1 MWCSKKFIHFHYT
14 IIQVVTSNYW
24 THSCNN
30 SYLSL
35 TDTDLLHN
43 DVVVNSLPRGKIL
56 NIDGS
61 SKGGGPPPLLW
72 KKWDLWNFVFKN
84 YLKSRH
90 THPACTTSTISEK
103 HTSIETLDTCTS
115 SIFWILFQTRKTCFS
130 LVFTDIAG
138 KMA

>member
-1 MWCSKKFIHFHYT
+1 MSKDISSTDHNLLFNNNIMTFKRFTVEGDYMWCSKELINFHYT

-30 SYLSL
+30 LSL

-61 SKGGGPPPLLW
+61 SKGGGPPHPTMKKMGPL
-72 KKWDLWNFVFKN
+72 NFF
-84 YLKSRH
+84 
-90 THPACTTSTISEK
+90 
-103 HTSIETLDTCTS
+103 
-115 SIFWILFQTRKTCFS
+115 F
-130 LVFTDIAG
+130 
-138 KMA
+138 